1 METSKHLFKE
11 IEKAEQLFSD
21 GAIRNAQKILRD
33 VIKSSKNLEN
43 IPNKLRH
50 KINSA
55 ISKSKYYDDI
65 SSFATNPKRNILI
78 DEIKNLVKNPNSDPR
93 AHAHSI
99 HDLQRKW
106 QLLDTS
112 GKSASKKQWENFN
125 DLSNKA
131 WESCADYFE
140 EIKQIKIDNAKK
152 RELIIDNINTYV
164 SNNKKNW
171 PPLKKLVLFLKDE
184 YQKWQQFAP
193 VLETDIDDLKT
204 KYLNARKPINDEIK
218 NQELKNKEIKENL
231 ILKVNEIKNEDNNL
245 NIKEFLN
252 VKAEW
257 QKIGPAG
264 KKNDSFLW
272 KKFNKSGDR
281 FYEEKN
287 NLVKENI
294 QKINILNNELLDKT
308 KKPKEVLTELKL
320 FESIR
325 NTDEYKIIK
334 KNINKLV

>member
-33 VIKSSKNLEN
+33 VIKSSKSLEN

-50 KINSA
+50 KINFA
-55 ISKSKYYDDI
+55 ISKSKYFDDI

-78 DEIKNLVKNPNSDPR
+78 DEIKNLVKNPNKDPR

-140 EIKQIKIDNAKK
+140 EIKQIKINNAKK

-164 SNNKKNW
+164 NNNQKKW

-218 NQELKNKEIKENL
+218 NQE
-231 ILKVNEIKNEDNNL
+231 
-245 NIKEFLN
+245 
-252 VKAEW
+252 
-257 QKIGPAG
+257 
-264 KKNDSFLW
+264 
-272 KKFNKSGDR
+272 
-281 FYEEKN
+281 
-287 NLVKENI
+287 
-294 QKINILNNELLDKT
+294 
-308 KKPKEVLTELKL
+308 
-320 FESIR
+320 
-325 NTDEYKIIK
+325 
-334 KNINKLV
+334 

>member
-125 DLSNKA
+125 DLSNN
-131 WESCADYFE
+131 C
-140 EIKQIKIDNAKK
+140 
-152 RELIIDNINTYV
+152 
-164 SNNKKNW
+164 
-171 PPLKKLVLFLKDE
+171 
-184 YQKWQQFAP
+184 
-193 VLETDIDDLKT
+193 
-204 KYLNARKPINDEIK
+204 
-218 NQELKNKEIKENL
+218 
-231 ILKVNEIKNEDNNL
+231 
-245 NIKEFLN
+245 
-252 VKAEW
+252 
-257 QKIGPAG
+257 
-264 KKNDSFLW
+264 
-272 KKFNKSGDR
+272 
-281 FYEEKN
+281 
-287 NLVKENI
+287 
-294 QKINILNNELLDKT
+294 LLYTSPSPRD
-308 KKPKEVLTELKL
+308 
-320 FESIR
+320 
-325 NTDEYKIIK
+325 
-334 KNINKLV
+334 